1 MAAPALWCGM
11 SKVHFVGGDKGGVGK
26 SVVARVLVAWCAERG
41 LPFRAFDADGSHGAL
56 LRHYPGQAKGID
68 LADVEQADKVLAAAE
83 ALPEGRVIVDLP
95 ARGDG
100 AIAAWL
106 AEGGIAS
113 LAAEMG
119 VGLVFWH
126 VMDDGKDA
134 ISALAR
140 SLDRHPPPAR
150 HVVVENLGR
159 GFRFALFDQ
168 SAARAAADAAQVPI
182 IQFPELHPP
191 LMRKIDRS
199 DASFA
204 DALGE
209 SPPGGMLSPPER
221 QRLKLWLKACFDQ
234 LARLGPD
241 AI

>member
-1 MAAPALWCGM
+1 M
-11 SKVHFVGGDKGGVGK
+11 SKVHFVGGEKGGVGK
-26 SVVARVLVAWCAERG
+26 SVVARVLVTWCAERG

-56 LRHYPGQAKGID
+56 LRHYPGQAKPVD
-68 LADVEQADKVLAAAE
+68 LTDFEQADGLLTAAE
-83 ALPEGRVIVDLP
+83 ALPGGRVIVDLP

-100 AIAAWL
+100 AVAAWL
-106 AEGGIAS
+106 AEGDIAA
-113 LAAEMG
+113 LAAGMQIE
-119 VGLVFWH
+119 LVFWH
-126 VMDDGKDA
+126 VLDDGKDA
-134 ISALAR
+134 ITALGR
-140 SLDRHPPPAR
+140 GLERHRPPAR

-168 SAARAAADAAQVPI
+168 SATRAAAEAAGVPI

-191 LMRKIDRS
+191 LMRKLDRS

-204 DALGE
+204 AAVEGPDLGE
-209 SPPGGMLSPPER
+209 TLVPAER
-221 QRLKLWLKACFDQ
+221 KRIGVWLLACFDQ

>member
-1 MAAPALWCGM
+1 M

-56 LRHYPGQAKGID
+56 LRHYPAQAQSV
-68 LADVEQADKVLAAAE
+68 DVMDFEQADRLLTAAE
-83 ALPEGRVIVDLP
+83 ELPEGRVIVDLP

-100 AIAAWL
+100 AVAAWL
-106 AEGGIAS
+106 AEGDIAR
-113 LAAEMG
+113 LAADMRVE
-119 VGLVFWH
+119 LVFWH

-134 ISALAR
+134 INALSR
-140 SLDRHPPPAR
+140 GLERHQPPAR

-168 SAARAAADAAQVPI
+168 SPARAAADAAQVPI

-191 LMRKIDRS
+191 VMRKLDRS

-204 DALGE
+204 AAIEAPHLGE
-209 SPPGGMLSPPER
+209 AFSPAER
-221 QRLKLWLKACFDQ
+221 QRVKQWLLACFDQ
-234 LARLGPD
+234 LARLGPGV
-241 AI
+241 I

>member
-1 MAAPALWCGM
+1 M

-26 SVVARVLVAWCAERG
+26 SVVARVLVARCLERG

-56 LRHYPGQAKGID
+56 LRHYPGQAQPVD
-68 LADVEQADKVLAAAE
+68 LADVEQADTLLTAAE
-83 ALPEGRVIVDLP
+83 AMPDGRVIVDLP

-106 AEGGIAS
+106 AEGGIAA

-119 VGLVFWH
+119 IALVFWH

-134 ISALAR
+134 IAALGR
-140 SLDRHPPPAR
+140 GLERHPPPAR
-150 HVVVENLGR
+150 HIVVENLGR

-168 SAARAAADAAQVPI
+168 SPARAAADAAHVPI

-191 LMRKIDRS
+191 LMRKLDRS
-199 DASFA
+199 DASFGA
-204 DALGE
+204 ALDGSQAGEALG
-209 SPPGGMLSPPER
+209 PGER
-221 QRLKLWLKACFDQ
+221 QRLKIWLSACFEQ

-241 AI
+241 AL

>member
-1 MAAPALWCGM
+1 M

-26 SVVARVLVAWCAERG
+26 SVVARVLVAWCAQRG

-56 LRHYPGQAKGID
+56 LRHYPGQAQPVD
-68 LADVEQADKVLAAAE
+68 LTDFEQADRLLTAAE
-83 ALPEGRVIVDLP
+83 ALPDGRVIVDLP

-100 AIAAWL
+100 VVAAWL
-106 AEGGIAS
+106 DEGGIAS
-113 LAAEMG
+113 LAAAMG
-119 VGLVFWH
+119 IQLVFWH

-134 ISALAR
+134 ITALGR
-140 SLDRHPPPAR
+140 GLERHRPPAR

-168 SAARAAADAAQVPI
+168 SPARAAAEARQVPI
-182 IQFPELHPP
+182 IQLPELDPP
-191 LMRKIDRS
+191 LMRKLDRS

-204 DALGE
+204 AAVDGAQAGE
-209 SPPGGMLSPPER
+209 TLAAAER
-221 QRLKLWLKACFDQ
+221 KRVAVWLLACFDQ
-234 LARLGPD
+234 LARLGPG

>member
-1 MAAPALWCGM
+1 M

-56 LRHYPGQAKGID
+56 LRHYPGQAQPVD
-68 LADVEQADKVLAAAE
+68 LGSVEQADTLLTAAE
-83 ALPEGRVIVDLP
+83 AMPEGRVIVDLP

-100 AIAAWL
+100 AIAGWL
-106 AEGGIAS
+106 AEGGMAS

-119 VGLVFWH
+119 IELVFWH

-134 ISALAR
+134 IAALAR
-140 SLDRHPPPAR
+140 GLERHPPPAR

-168 SAARAAADAAQVPI
+168 SATRGAADAAHVPI
-182 IQFPELHPP
+182 IQLPELHPP
-191 LMRKIDRS
+191 LMKKLDRS

-204 DALGE
+204 AALDASPAGGAVLG
-209 SPPGGMLSPPER
+209 LAER
-221 QRLKLWLKACFDQ
+221 GRLKVWLSACFAQ

>member
-1 MAAPALWCGM
+1 M

-56 LRHYPGQAKGID
+56 LRHYPGQSQAID
-68 LADVEQADKVLAAAE
+68 LAEAEQTDRLLTAAE
-83 ALPEGRVIVDLP
+83 AMPEGRVIVDLP
-95 ARGDG
+95 ARGDR

-106 AEGGIAS
+106 TEGGIGA
-113 LAAEMG
+113 LAAQMA
-119 VGLVFWH
+119 VDLVFWH

-134 ISALAR
+134 IAALGRGLA
-140 SLDRHPPPAR
+140 RHPPPAR

-168 SAARAAADAAQVPI
+168 SPVRATADAAQVPI
-182 IQFPELHPP
+182 IQLPELHPP

-204 DALGE
+204 AALGDA
-209 SPPGGMLSPPER
+209 PPGLLTLAER
-221 QRLKLWLKACFDQ
+221 QRLKIWLKACFEQ
-234 LARLGPD
+234 LARLGPG
-241 AI
+241 AL